1 MFVCLKK
8 EKKLMYIQSIENQ
21 EIILNKENTTNKW
34 VNNEYR
40 YLQNL
45 FNQTMTA
52 SLLVI
57 SFVKMSS

>member
-45 FNQTMTA
+45 FN
-52 SLLVI
+52 
-57 SFVKMSS
+57 

>member
-21 EIILNKENTTNKW
+21 EIILNKKNTTNKQ

-40 YLQNL
+40 YFQNL
-45 FNQTMTA
+45 FN
-52 SLLVI
+52 
-57 SFVKMSS
+57 